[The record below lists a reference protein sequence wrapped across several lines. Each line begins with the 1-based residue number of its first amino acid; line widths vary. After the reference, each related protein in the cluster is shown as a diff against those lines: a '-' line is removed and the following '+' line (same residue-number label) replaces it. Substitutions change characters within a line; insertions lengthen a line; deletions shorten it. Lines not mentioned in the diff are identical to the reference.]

1 MQEVILLY
9 NPKAGDTYFRFELD
23 EFIAV
28 FNTAGYDTRIFRS
41 RAKGDMAAYLLKAD
55 LSNVAAVFVAGGDGS
70 INEVVNGLMNCKH
83 KVPLGVIPAGTS
95 NDFARSLGFPSEYE
109 KCINLLANM
118 QMEDV
123 DVGCV
128 NGRYFINV
136 CGAGLFTNVS
146 QTVNIDLKNL
156 IGKMAYYLKGAGQLP
171 SFRPFKLRVEAN
183 GEVYEDNF
191 ILFLVLNS
199 GSAGGFKL
207 ATDAALDDGLYDFV
221 GKMAYYLKGAG
232 QLPSFRPFKLRVE
245 ANGEVYED
253 NFILFLVLN
262 SGSAGGFKLA
272 TDAALDDG
280 LYDFVGIRQVSLPEM
295 TLLLVRML
303 KGEHLKDK
311 SVLHLQSNHFLISSE
326 NIQDDLR
333 ESDVDGESGPLLP
346 LEIDVKPKALSLI
359 VNRQNLIVAE

>member
-171 SFRPFKLRVEAN
+171 SFRPFKLRVE
-183 GEVYEDNF
+183 G
-191 ILFLVLNS
+191 
-199 GSAGGFKL
+199 
-207 ATDAALDDGLYDFV
+207 
-221 GKMAYYLKGAG
+221 
-232 QLPSFRPFKLRVE
+232 
-245 ANGEVYED
+245 NGEVYED

>member
-23 EFIAV
+23 EFITV

-41 RAKGDMAAYLLKAD
+41 RAKGDMAAYLLEAD

-191 ILFLVLNS
+191 I
-199 GSAGGFKL
+199 
-207 ATDAALDDGLYDFV
+207 
-221 GKMAYYLKGAG
+221 M
-232 QLPSFRPFKLRVE
+232 
-245 ANGEVYED
+245 
-253 NFILFLVLN
+253 FLVLN

-311 SVLHLQSNHFLISSE
+311 SVLHLQSNHFFISSE

-346 LEIDVKPKALSLI
+346 LKIDVKPKALSLI
-359 VNRQNLIVAE
+359 VNRQNAIVPE

>member
-23 EFIAV
+23 EFITV
-28 FNTAGYDTRIFRS
+28 FNAAGYDTRIFRS
-41 RAKGDMAAYLLKAD
+41 RAKGDMGAYLLAAD

-146 QTVNIDLKNL
+146 QTVNTDLKNL

-207 ATDAALDDGLYDFV
+207 ATDADL
-221 GKMAYYLKGAG
+221 
-232 QLPSFRPFKLRVE
+232 S
-245 ANGEVYED
+245 
-253 NFILFLVLN
+253 
-262 SGSAGGFKLA
+262 
-272 TDAALDDG
+272 DG

-295 TLLLVRML
+295 TLLFVRML

-326 NIQDDLR
+326 NIQDGLR

-346 LEIDVKPKALSLI
+346 LEIEVKQKALRLI
-359 VNRQNLIVAE
+359 VNRQSVFIPE